1 MSPPGTHLCTCSN
14 NWVAERLCTSWGSQL
29 LNTFL
34 WYPDTM
40 TYIRIGS
47 CVRTCSSIRIY
58 VWAYATVCVIRC
70 VRTHFTN
77 RGMCQNVDN
86 VVVSL
91 VGARFARPK
100 TVCFVSSG
108 RQPLPLQLTMGWA
121 GLVLTH
127 SPVAKRLWCFQ
138 KRWWC
143 FLKTSPSFL
152 KSPVCFYVREDGTTL
167 TKSVI
172 PSFPFILTFYP
183 KHADNQSVKNDRT
196 SPHPPFIRASRVLSQ
211 AAFSNSL
218 VYFLHLFLDY
228 RKWKRYRNSS
238 KAGRSFT
245 DERRLKGGWNDVLSQ
260 PKPPSAG
267 RFSSR
272 WKEEGRN
279 RFPLVGRKN
288 AVIFMDSVIA
298 RQAISGISRL
308 LLIFLPL
315 LRWIQRNS
323 RQQ

>member
-1 MSPPGTHLCTCSN
+1 
-14 NWVAERLCTSWGSQL
+14 
-29 LNTFL
+29 
-34 WYPDTM
+34 
-40 TYIRIGS
+40 
-47 CVRTCSSIRIY
+47 
-58 VWAYATVCVIRC
+58 
-70 VRTHFTN
+70 
-77 RGMCQNVDN
+77 MCQKVDN
-86 VVVSL
+86 AVVSL

-108 RQPLPLQLTMGWA
+108 RRTLPLQLTMGWA

-138 KRWWC
+138 KRSRCFPKRWWC

-196 SPHPPFIRASRVLSQ
+196 SPHPPFSRAFQVPSQ

-238 KAGRSFT
+238 KARRSFT
-245 DERRLKGGWNDVLSQ
+245 NKRRLKGGWHDVPSQ
-260 PKPPSAG
+260 PEPLSAG
-267 RFSSR
+267 SFSSR

-279 RFPLVGRKN
+279 DAIIDRCR
-288 AVIFMDSVIA
+288 DSE
-298 RQAISGISRL
+298 QCS
-308 LLIFLPL
+308 
-315 LRWIQRNS
+315 
-323 RQQ
+323 

>member
-1 MSPPGTHLCTCSN
+1 M
-14 NWVAERLCTSWGSQL
+14 
-29 LNTFL
+29 
-34 WYPDTM
+34 Y
-40 TYIRIGS
+40 
-47 CVRTCSSIRIY
+47 
-58 VWAYATVCVIRC
+58 
-70 VRTHFTN
+70 
-77 RGMCQNVDN
+77 
-86 VVVSL
+86 
-91 VGARFARPK
+91 RPMRMY
-100 TVCFVSSG
+100 T
-108 RQPLPLQLTMGWA
+108 
-121 GLVLTH
+121 
-127 SPVAKRLWCFQ
+127 KRLWCY
-138 KRWWC
+138 
-143 FLKTSPSFL
+143 LSTSAPFH
-152 KSPVCFYVREDGTTL
+152 VGADWITL
-167 TKSVI
+167 LDPII
-172 PSFPFILTFYP
+172 PSFPFILTLQS
-183 KHADNQSVKNDRT
+183 KHTVYQTVKNDST
-196 SPHPPFIRASRVLSQ
+196 SPHPRFSRAFQVPSQ

-238 KAGRSFT
+238 KAGRSIT

>member
-1 MSPPGTHLCTCSN
+1 MYSPMRTYTLY
-14 NWVAERLCTSWGSQL
+14 NW
-29 LNTFL
+29 
-34 WYPDTM
+34 
-40 TYIRIGS
+40 I
-47 CVRTCSSIRIY
+47 
-58 VWAYATVCVIRC
+58 
-70 VRTHFTN
+70 
-77 RGMCQNVDN
+77 QNVDN
-86 VVVSL
+86 AVVSL

-108 RQPLPLQLTMGWA
+108 RQTLPLQLTMGWA

-138 KRWWC
+138 K
-143 FLKTSPSFL
+143 SS
-152 KSPVCFYVREDGTTL
+152 VCFYVREDGTTL

-196 SPHPPFIRASRVLSQ
+196 SPHPPFSRAFQVPSQ

-238 KAGRSFT
+238 KAGRSIT

-279 RFPLVGRKN
+279 RFPLVWRKN

-308 LLIFLPL
+308 LLIFLPDRKSTRL
-315 LRWIQRNS
+315 NS
-323 RQQ
+323 SHSV

>member
-1 MSPPGTHLCTCSN
+1 MPPPGTHLCTRSN

-58 VWAYATVCVIRC
+58 VWAYATVCVVRC

-77 RGMCQNVDN
+77 RGMCQKVDN
-86 VVVSL
+86 AVVSL

-108 RQPLPLQLTMGWA
+108 RRTLPLQLTMGWA

-138 KRWWC
+138 KRSRCFPKRWWC

-196 SPHPPFIRASRVLSQ
+196 SPHPPFIRASQVPSQ
-211 AAFSNSL
+211 SAFSL
-218 VYFLHLFLDY
+218 CP
-228 RKWKRYRNSS
+228 
-238 KAGRSFT
+238 AGRSIT
-245 DERRLKGGWNDVLSQ
+245 DERRLKGGWQDVPSQ
-260 PKPPSAG
+260 PKPLSAG
-267 RFSSR
+267 RFDSR

-323 RQQ
+323 REQ

>member
-1 MSPPGTHLCTCSN
+1 MT
-14 NWVAERLCTSWGSQL
+14 E
-29 LNTFL
+29 
-34 WYPDTM
+34 PDTM

-108 RQPLPLQLTMGWA
+108 RQTLPLQLTMGWA

-138 KRWWC
+138 KR
-143 FLKTSPSFL
+143 S
-152 KSPVCFYVREDGTTL
+152 VCFYVREDGTTL

-196 SPHPPFIRASRVLSQ
+196 SPHPPFIRASQVPSQ
-211 AAFSNSL
+211 SAFSL
-218 VYFLHLFLDY
+218 CP
-228 RKWKRYRNSS
+228 
-238 KAGRSFT
+238 AGRSIT

>member
-1 MSPPGTHLCTCSN
+1 MEPP
-14 NWVAERLCTSWGSQL
+14 
-29 LNTFL
+29 
-34 WYPDTM
+34 
-40 TYIRIGS
+40 
-47 CVRTCSSIRIY
+47 
-58 VWAYATVCVIRC
+58 
-70 VRTHFTN
+70 
-77 RGMCQNVDN
+77 
-86 VVVSL
+86 
-91 VGARFARPK
+91 
-100 TVCFVSSG
+100 
-108 RQPLPLQLTMGWA
+108 
-121 GLVLTH
+121 
-127 SPVAKRLWCFQ
+127 
-138 KRWWC
+138 
-143 FLKTSPSFL
+143 SPSRSFL
-152 KSPVCFYVREDGTTL
+152 LFRSFLHFIQNMRIISLLRMTGHPLILLSFVLPESFHSCFPSPF
-167 TKSVI
+167 S
-172 PSFPFILTFYP
+172 
-183 KHADNQSVKNDRT
+183 
-196 SPHPPFIRASRVLSQ
+196 RAFQVPSQ

-245 DERRLKGGWNDVLSQ
+245 DERRLKGEWQDVPSQ
-260 PKPPSAG
+260 PESPSAG
-267 RFSSR
+267 RFDGR